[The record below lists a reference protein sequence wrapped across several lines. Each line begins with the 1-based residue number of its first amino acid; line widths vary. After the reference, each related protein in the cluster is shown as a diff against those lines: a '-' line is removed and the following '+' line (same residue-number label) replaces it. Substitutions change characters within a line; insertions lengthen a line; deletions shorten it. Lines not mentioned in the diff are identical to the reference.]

1 MMELE
6 SILDTP
12 KEGLDSAVWK
22 MSDDGRYELTDA
34 AETVIGEI
42 VDYERE
48 RFGMKNVS
56 VRITGS
62 ITSNQY
68 SDDSDIDIHISF
80 DGLTEENSDDLNRVM
95 RADFEENYKDSNTG
109 GPYNIGNH
117 PVEVYFQANPYQDL
131 MSVGCYDFIQKM
143 WLVGPD
149 LKPVDFDPYSEFYS
163 EDMEHV
169 KDVIADIRNTILK
182 CYETAVV
189 IKNSSDGE
197 FRNGEFRSLR
207 ETMKEAVDIFNSA
220 KQCRKVYSSP
230 KSVEDAL
237 RKRESR
243 KWKIADSSFK
253 LMDKFGYLKILKV
266 FSTIL
271 DRIDDFTID
280 SIAEGI
286 IGSVSGS
293 MNLSESV
300 DESLKN
306 LGRFMVLS
314 SFLYLPTVL
323 PQEALAKSLSR
334 IDKSELSI
342 YSPAV
347 QTAIQTASNDKTRY
361 GKYSATDIINMVA
374 RTLYVEGHSEGMD
387 GRKAI
392 LSVIKNRSDGKNVN
406 IPAVLRE
413 KYAFSCWNNMTS
425 SDWDNYLY
433 RIPSSGYLSVVGN
446 PRNRRI
452 WSDCVNLSLLLFNGK
467 FKSTIGNRN
476 SYLNPNTAG
485 SGALNSWGKKMD
497 LTVGKHKFGYLREHD
512 PKYVIPGTMTA
523 KGKTA
528 GKTPNTYIVKKNDT
542 LGAIARANKM
552 TLDELLAKNP
562 QIKDR
567 NKISIGQKIII

>member
-1 MMELE
+1 MLELE

-22 MSDDGRYELTDA
+22 MSDDGKYGLTDT
-34 AETVIGEI
+34 AETVIQEI

-48 RFGMKNVS
+48 KFGMKNVS

-80 DGLTEENSDDLNRVM
+80 SGLTDENSDDLNKVM
-95 RADFEENYKDSNTG
+95 RADFEENYRNSS
-109 GPYNIGNH
+109 PRESYNIGDH

-131 MSVGCYDFIQKM
+131 MSVGCYDFVQKM

-149 LKPVDFDPYSEFYS
+149 LKPIDFDPYSEFYS
-163 EDMEHV
+163 EDMEYV
-169 KDVIADIRNTILK
+169 KDVIIDIRNIILK
-182 CYETAVV
+182 CYETAMV

-197 FRNGEFRSLR
+197 FRYGEFHTLKK
-207 ETMKEAVDIFNSA
+207 TMEEAVDIFNAA

-237 RKRESR
+237 KKRDSK

-253 LMDKFGYLKILKV
+253 LMDKFGYLKILKR

-271 DRIDDFTID
+271 DKIDGFTID
-280 SIAEGI
+280 SLADGI
-286 IGSVSGS
+286 INGVADS

-314 SFLYLPTVL
+314 SFLCLPSVL
-323 PQEALAKSLSR
+323 PQEALAKSLSK
-334 IDKSELSI
+334 IDEIELSI
-342 YSPAV
+342 YSPVV
-347 QTAIQTASNDKTRY
+347 QTAIRAASNDKTKY

-374 RTLYVEGHSEGMD
+374 RTLYVEGHSEGTE

-392 LSVIKNRSDGKNVN
+392 LSVIKNRSDGNVEN
-406 IPAVLRE
+406 IPAVLKE
-413 KYAFSCWNNMTS
+413 KYAFSCWNRMTS

-433 RIPSSGYLSVVGN
+433 KIPTSGSLSVLGN
-446 PRNRRI
+446 PKNKQI
-452 WSDCVNLSLLLFNGK
+452 WSECVNLSLQLFNGK
-467 FKSTIGNRN
+467 FQTTIGNRN
-476 SYLNPNTAG
+476 SYLNPKTA
-485 SGALNSWGKKMD
+485 SSKALNSWGAKMD
-497 LTVGKHKFGYLREHD
+497 LAVGKHKFGYLKEHD

-523 KGKTA
+523 KNKTTP
-528 GKTPNTYIVKKNDT
+528 KTTNTYIVKKNDT
-542 LGAIARANKM
+542 LGAIAKANKM
-552 TLDELLAKNP
+552 SLDELLAKNP
-562 QIKDR
+562 QIKDK